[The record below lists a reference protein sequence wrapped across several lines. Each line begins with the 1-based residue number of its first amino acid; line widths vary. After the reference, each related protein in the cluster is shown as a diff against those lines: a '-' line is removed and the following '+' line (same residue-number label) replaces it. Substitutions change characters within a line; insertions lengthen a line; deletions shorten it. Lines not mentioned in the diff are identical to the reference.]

1 VAGAD
6 GIAVRREPT
15 ELLSCIQ
22 LILAHRI
29 IVSAQRQTATP
40 HWCSATASAAASSQ
54 QELGRK
60 CGIEKVP
67 SRSKLSLRQ
76 RLTIRW

>member
-6 GIAVRREPT
+6 GIAVRREAT
-15 ELLSCIQ
+15 ELRSRIQ
-22 LILAHRI
+22 LILAHGI
-29 IVSAQRQTATP
+29 IVSAQRQTSTP
-40 HWCSATASAAASSQ
+40 HWCSAAASAVASAAASSQ

-76 RLTIRW
+76 D